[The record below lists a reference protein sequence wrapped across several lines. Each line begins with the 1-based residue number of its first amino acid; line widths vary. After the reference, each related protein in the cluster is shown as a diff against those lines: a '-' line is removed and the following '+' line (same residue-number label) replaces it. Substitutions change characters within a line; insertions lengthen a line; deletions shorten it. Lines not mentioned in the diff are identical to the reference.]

1 MEEVEK
7 TNQTIAAGGDV
18 DEDPLSDIV
27 AQQSGY
33 LLRVLGDTFDN
44 IVIEG
49 KGGLSVAKEKS
60 RET

>member
-1 MEEVEK
+1 M
-7 TNQTIAAGGDV
+7 NQTITAGGDV
-18 DEDPLSDIV
+18 DENPLSDIV

-33 LLRVLGDTFDN
+33 LLRVLGDAFDN

>member
-33 LLRVLGDTFDN
+33 LLRVLGDAFDN
-44 IVIEG
+44 IVIDG
-49 KGGLSVAKEKS
+49 KGGLSIAKEKS